1 MESQFGKNIRK
12 IRLAKGFTLKQL
24 AEKLGVS
31 HQSVEK
37 WEKGITMPTGKR
49 LLLLAEVLEV
59 TQNQLYETEK
69 SEELDTVVISK
80 LDYDRFQQALTR
92 ENELLRE
99 LAELRKEKIKD
110 LEAEKIRGGSP
121 LKNPAPIPS

>member
-12 IRLAKGFTLKQL
+12 IRLAKGLTLKQL

-69 SEELDTVVISK
+69 NEEPDTVVISK
-80 LDYDRFQQALTR
+80 MEYDRFQQALTR

-110 LEAEKIRGGSP
+110 LEAEKIKGGSP
-121 LKNPAPIPS
+121 AKNPTSVPN